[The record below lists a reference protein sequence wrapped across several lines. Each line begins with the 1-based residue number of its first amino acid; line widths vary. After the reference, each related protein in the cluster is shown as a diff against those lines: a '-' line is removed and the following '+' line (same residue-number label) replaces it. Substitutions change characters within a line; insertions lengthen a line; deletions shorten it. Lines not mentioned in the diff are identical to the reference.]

1 MSAVK
6 LLELYGQLTEE
17 EQSMVKALVSIA
29 PMLQSEKQVPAL
41 LDALLGMQEGVK
53 ESEYA
58 SIIEPELKAFGEF
71 LSRRDELGL
80 DYAV

>member
-58 SIIEPELKAFGEF
+58 SIIEPEFKAFGEF